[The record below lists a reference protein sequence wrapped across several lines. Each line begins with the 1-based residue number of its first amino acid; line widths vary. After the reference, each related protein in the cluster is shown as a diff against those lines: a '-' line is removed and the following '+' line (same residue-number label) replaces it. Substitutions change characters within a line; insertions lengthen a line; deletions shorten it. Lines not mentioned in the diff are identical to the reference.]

1 MITSWSTMVKKFRI
15 NPGAV
20 CRQLLQN
27 LKPHKQLTTSEEQS
41 ILRAIESS
49 GVPNAT
55 ERMLA
60 SMSRNTI
67 TKILENI

>member
-1 MITSWSTMVKKFRI
+1 MNRFRI

-27 LKPHKQLTTSEEQS
+27 LKPHKNLTTNEERT
-41 ILRAIESS
+41 ILRAIEDS

-60 SMSRNTI
+60 ELSRNTI
-67 TKILENI
+67 HKILENI